1 MATRSKRLHL
11 RWTPAQ
17 MFDLVADV
25 ERYPEFLP
33 WVIAARIR
41 RRQDQTLWVDMT
53 IGTSLLRKR
62 VSTVAVLE
70 RPQRIHI
77 FSHDPIFECF
87 EQNWNFE
94 PAAEGGTTL
103 AYQVDFSFR
112 SPVLQT
118 LIGAALA
125 DRFTAIAD
133 AFQHR
138 AWQLYRHSSA
148 NAS

>member
-1 MATRSKRLHL
+1 
-11 RWTPAQ
+11 
-17 MFDLVADV
+17 
-25 ERYPEFLP
+25 
-33 WVIAARIR
+33 
-41 RRQDQTLWVDMT
+41 MT

-103 AYQVDFSFR
+103 AYQVDFSLR

-125 DRFTAIAD
+125 VRFTAIAD